1 MQRRNILVVGAGPVG
16 SVAAL
21 ACARFG
27 HTVTLLE
34 AQAQI
39 DDSPRASTTQPPTL
53 EIIAELGLID
63 EYIRVGL
70 VARTFEFW
78 DRPTLTRIAEF
89 DFERLRDETDF
100 PFVVQTE
107 QHKLANMALERLRRL
122 PNVELVMGVAVSGVE
137 QDEKQVTVTAGERL
151 FRADY
156 VIGADGG
163 RSTVRKSLDIDFEG
177 YTWPERFLV
186 ITTKFDFERLR
197 DETDFPFVVQT
208 EQHKLA
214 NMALE
219 RLRRLPNV
227 ELVMGVAV
235 SGVEQDEKQ
244 VTVTAGERLF
254 RADYVIGA
262 DGGRSTV
269 RKSLDIEFEGYT
281 WPERFLV
288 ITTKFDFA
296 AALGCCY
303 RNYMAD
309 PHEWTNL
316 FKVAGDDLK
325 GRWRAVFNTREDE
338 SDEEALS
345 DPAVRARLGRI
356 YVPDGERD
364 YLHLNLYNVHQRVAK
379 NFRKGR
385 VFLCGDAA
393 HVNNPIGG
401 LGLNS
406 GIHEAWDLAELLDKV
421 LRQEADNASLD
432 AYEARRRPLNIEYVQ
447 EQTVANKKR
456 LEEREP
462 AQRERRFQELRDM
475 AQDPQRH
482 KAFLMRASLLES
494 ARRAIRN

>member
-21 ACARFG
+21 ACAQAG

-34 AQAQI
+34 AQQEI

-53 EIIAELGLID
+53 EILAELGLID

-78 DRPTLTRIAEF
+78 DRPSLTRIAEF

-107 QHKLANMALERLRRL
+107 QHKLANMAIERLRKMPDAEVHFGSR
-122 PNVELVMGVAVSGVE
+122 VEGIEQTADSVKVLTDKNPLV
-137 QDEKQVTVTAGERL
+137 
-151 FRADY
+151 ADY

-163 RSTVRKSLDIDFEG
+163 RSAVRKSLG
-177 YTWPERFLV
+177 
-186 ITTKFDFERLR
+186 
-197 DETDFPFVVQT
+197 
-208 EQHKLA
+208 
-214 NMALE
+214 
-219 RLRRLPNV
+219 
-227 ELVMGVAV
+227 
-235 SGVEQDEKQ
+235 
-244 VTVTAGERLF
+244 
-254 RADYVIGA
+254 
-262 DGGRSTV
+262 
-269 RKSLDIEFEGYT
+269 IEFEGYT

-288 ITTKFDFA
+288 ITTKFDFE

-309 PHEWTNL
+309 PQEWTNL
-316 FKVAGDDLK
+316 FKVAGDDLQ

-338 SDEEALS
+338 TDEEALS
-345 DPAVRARLGRI
+345 DAAVRARLSRI
-356 YVPDGERD
+356 YVAESERD
-364 YLHLNLYNVHQRVAK
+364 YLHLNLYKVHQRVARQ
-379 NFRKGR
+379 FRKGR

-406 GIHEAWDLAELLDKV
+406 GIHEAWDLAELLDQV
-421 LRQEADNASLD
+421 LRGEPEEILD
-432 AYEARRRPLNIEYVQ
+432 QYEARRRPLNIEYVQ

-456 LEEREP
+456 LEERDP
-462 AQRERRFQELRDM
+462 AQRARRFDELRAM
-475 AQDPQRH
+475 ADDPERH

-494 ARRAIRN
+494 TRRAIRN